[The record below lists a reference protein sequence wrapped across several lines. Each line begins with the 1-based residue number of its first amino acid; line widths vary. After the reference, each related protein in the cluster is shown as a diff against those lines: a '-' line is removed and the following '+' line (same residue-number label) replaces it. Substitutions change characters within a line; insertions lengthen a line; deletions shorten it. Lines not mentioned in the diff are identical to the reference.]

1 MTQPSFVPI
10 SEADQVRP
18 SLQLEVPGHWT
29 TDRPAELRIPARPIG
44 RRMGTPGPDQ
54 GFALRLARRFEE
66 RLSLQAGES
75 AEDIVVGCA
84 LVASRRS
91 ALFGRA
97 PSVYDVRAAL
107 ALWSFLAPA
116 PDGLVEE
123 RRRAFQS
130 VSHDYVVQ
138 RALVDRVPESTLGLS
153 PQAVEAEVAAGR
165 WAALV
170 GAIGGPEQAVTAGSP
185 PAQSPPAQSP
195 PAQSLPA

>member
-1 MTQPSFVPI
+1 
-10 SEADQVRP
+10 
-18 SLQLEVPGHWT
+18 
-29 TDRPAELRIPARPIG
+29 
-44 RRMGTPGPDQ
+44 MGTPGPDQ